1 MKKIEAKEQ
10 TLSQILSNTKYS
22 IDYYQREY
30 LWEREQVLDLLDDLC
45 KKFLDTHDSNK
56 MLRQVASQY
65 ERYFVGSVI
74 ICDNGEKK
82 YIVDGQQRLTT
93 LTLLLIYLRHRLVNI
108 QETASHIES
117 LISTYIPPEHSF
129 VLDVDERKGCMEAL
143 YSDEN
148 EFDGSNESES
158 IRNIMARYQDIVES
172 FPHEITDRSVLYF
185 SSWLI
190 YNVDLIKI
198 VSYSSDDAYSIF
210 ETMNDRGLSLTSTD
224 MLKGYLLTKITDSE
238 SRNIANEVW
247 RNRISDLKK
256 IGKNED
262 SHSITAWLRSQHAI
276 SIREKHKEAD
286 DKDFELIAT
295 QCHRWVGTNSHSL
308 KLFDSNDYFEFID
321 NNFLFY
327 TQWYMFIRNKS
338 MKLSSDFPHIFYNA
352 QNNFTLQYPVL
363 LAPLCADDT
372 EDIIA
377 KKIWI
382 TSVYL
387 DIILAR
393 RIWNNRQITQNTMRY
408 SMYKSVILEIRN
420 KKISDLCDYFV
431 DNLEK
436 DRDKFT
442 SNPNLRLNRQ
452 NKWKLH
458 RILARIADYLEKG
471 VGNSS
476 KYWDFTE
483 RDNDPYEIE
492 HIWANH
498 FKKHGHDND
507 FSELDFQEYR
517 NRIGGLLL
525 LPKSFNASY
534 GDLYYSRKVEHYR
547 NNDLLAASLNEDTF
561 QNNPALHNFISET
574 GLNLKPYNEFTKKD
588 LDERQE
594 LYIQIA
600 EKVWNVDNLRI

>member
-45 KKFLDTHDSNK
+45 KKFLDTHDSKK
-56 MLRQVASQY
+56 MLKQVASQY

-129 VLDVDERKGCMEAL
+129 VLDVDERKDCMEAL

-158 IRNIMARYQDIVES
+158 IQNIMARYQDIEES

-224 MLKGYLLTKITDSE
+224 MLKGYLLTKVTDSK
-238 SRNIANEVW
+238 SRNTANEVW

-262 SHSITAWLRSQHAI
+262 SHSITAWLRSQYAI

-308 KLFDSNDYFEFID
+308 NLFESNDYFEFIN

-338 MKLSSDFPHIFYNA
+338 MNLSSDFPHIFYNA

-372 EDIIA
+372 DDIIA
-377 KKIWI
+377 KKIWL

-408 SMYKSVILEIRN
+408 NMYKSVILEIRN
-420 KKISDLCDYFV
+420 KKISDLCDFFV

-436 DRDKFT
+436 DGDKFT

-483 RDNDPYEIE
+483 RNSDPYEIE

-561 QNNPALHNFISET
+561 QNNPALHNFISKT

-600 EKVWNVDNLRI
+600 EKVWNADNLRI